1 MVPLMWGRECRGL
14 NLPPAIAAQYR
25 SLKHANVV
33 LHVSCNPADRS
44 PLAKKTA
51 RRSTRPTS
59 RARRS
64 WNSLR
69 IRQENH
75 GVVLMFPSSTNII
88 HAGQHLASE
97 GWESV
102 WWFCKREK
110 GSNPV
115 ACHVPN
121 VVATGEFAFPLSKS
135 ACNRSFLTSTSKF
148 PGHAM
153 AHKRLPKGCTPE
165 IYCSRGG
172 GGAKF
177 IIPGLTS
184 VPDLRQTLIVMAE
197 LLAPPANFA
206 AFPLAGAGELSAAG
220 AAVSPEEEL
229 RLGGT

>member
-14 NLPPAIAAQYR
+14 RLPPEIAALYK
-25 SLKHANVV
+25 SLKYANVV

-44 PLAKKTA
+44 NLAKRTA
-51 RRSTRPTS
+51 RRATRPTT

-69 IRQENH
+69 IRQENS

-102 WWFCKREK
+102 WWFCHREK
-110 GSNPV
+110 GCNPV
-115 ACHVPN
+115 AAHVPN
-121 VVATGEFAFPLSKS
+121 VVATGQFSFPLSKA
-135 ACNRSFLTSTSKF
+135 ACKRSFLTSTSKF

-165 IYCSRGG
+165 IYCSREGA
-172 GGAKF
+172 GAKF

-184 VPDLRQTLIVMAE
+184 VPALRQTLIVMAE
-197 LLAPPANFA
+197 LLAPAANL
-206 AFPLAGAGELSAAG
+206 PLPLTGAGELGAAG
-220 AAVSPEEEL
+220 PAVPPEKEL
-229 RLGGT
+229 GLGGA